1 MDTKKIIDLIKNGEF
16 DEKFIEIY
24 VDSDKLQ
31 YQKERYI
38 NTINRFEEYYGTG
51 EVQIFSAPGRSE
63 VCGNHTDHQH
73 GKVLACAINLD
84 AIAVVSGS
92 DKEEIKSYVNEA
104 ILGGAW

>member
-38 NTINRFEEYYGTG
+38 NTIN
-51 EVQIFSAPGRSE
+51 
-63 VCGNHTDHQH
+63 
-73 GKVLACAINLD
+73 
-84 AIAVVSGS
+84 
-92 DKEEIKSYVNEA
+92 
-104 ILGGAW
+104 